1 MSAVARE
8 RSAAPPARIQYW
20 DGPQH
25 PVSAGKQAPM
35 AQGRPKRM
43 RNFLRLLRY
52 GLPYTLEWLP
62 GVILSAL
69 VGGLDAFRILL
80 LQPIFDRVL
89 TPSSPEGPIML
100 GLPKTRW
107 HFDLRSL
114 IPHFL
119 HMHNAWVVVA
129 LALVIATILK
139 GLCDYLGNY
148 LVNYAAFGTITDL
161 RNHLYETTLRRSSSF
176 FHKHATGTILSTLIN
191 DVDRV
196 QTALSSVL
204 GDFLQQFFTFVAAI
218 VLVISMGGYLSWA
231 LVLFIPVVITSAR
244 KIGHE
249 VRTRTRTGQDK
260 LAEVQNILHETV
272 TGNRIVKSFNTELWE
287 VLRFKSAAKRL
298 FRANLRSVRIQ
309 SISSPLMD
317 TVGAIAMAL
326 LLWIGRSAI
335 ITGYMTVGVF
345 GAFIFLLFKLYD
357 PLRRFAFF
365 YNAFQ
370 QAMGASASMFAFFD
384 DQDDV
389 RERARASTFTRFREA
404 VKFEHVGFSYSTDEG
419 EHQILHDVDLEVN
432 AGEVLAIVGP
442 SGAGKS
448 TLVNLIPRFFDV
460 TSGRILIDGR
470 DLRDLTLGSLRRQVA
485 QVTQE
490 TILFNDTVHN
500 NIAYGQPDAKRALVE
515 QAARNALAHDFIMNM
530 PQGYQTII
538 GEKGFRLSGG
548 ERQRLA
554 IARAIFKNAPILILD
569 EATSALDAESESLVQ
584 TALANLMQN
593 RTVVVIAHRLSTIRR
608 ANRIAVLE
616 SGHITAIASHDD
628 LLNSSPT
635 YQKLY
640 QLQFIDSPETNGN
653 GSNGPNPHLMYF
665 PFDERAAH
673 SAGVKE

>member
-1 MSAVARE
+1 MSR
-8 RSAAPPARIQYW
+8 
-20 DGPQH
+20 
-25 PVSAGKQAPM
+25 
-35 AQGRPKRM
+35 
-43 RNFLRLLRY
+43 FLRLLRY

-69 VGGLDAFRILL
+69 VGILDTFRVLL
-80 LQPIFDRVL
+80 LQPIFDQVL
-89 TPSSPEGPIML
+89 RPDAPEGPILL
-100 GLPKTRW
+100 GLTNSRW
-107 HFDLRSL
+107 HFDLRIL

-119 HMHNAWVVVA
+119 HIHNAWDVVA
-129 LALVIATILK
+129 IALVVATVLK

-148 LVNYAAFGTITDL
+148 LVNYAGFGTITDL
-161 RNHLYETTLRRSSSF
+161 RNHLYEVTMRRSSSF
-176 FHKHATGTILSTLIN
+176 FHKNPTGTILSTLIN

-204 GDFLQQFFTFVAAI
+204 GDFLQQFFTFVVAI
-218 VLVISMGGYLSWA
+218 VLIVKLGGYLSWA
-231 LVLFIPVVITSAR
+231 LVLFIPVVIASVR
-244 KIGHE
+244 KIGSE

-272 TGNRIVKSFNTELWE
+272 TGNRIVKAFNTELWE
-287 VLRFKSAAKRL
+287 ILRFKNAAKRL

-326 LLWIGRSAI
+326 LLWIGRSEI
-335 ITGYMTVGVF
+335 KNHHMTPGVF
-345 GAFIFLLFKLYD
+345 VAFIFLLFKLYD

-370 QAMGASASMFAFFD
+370 QAMGASASIFGFFD
-384 DQDDV
+384 AEDDV
-389 RERARASTFTRFREA
+389 KERPHAVTFTRFRQA
-404 VKFEHVGFSYSTDEG
+404 IKFENVGFSYSAGEG
-419 EHQILHDVDLEVN
+419 EHQILHNVDLDVN

-500 NIAYGQPDAKRALVE
+500 NIAYGQPGAKAALVN

-530 PQGYQTII
+530 PHGYLTMI

-584 TALANLMQN
+584 EALANLIQN
-593 RTVVVIAHRLSTIRR
+593 RTVLVIAHRLSTIRR

-616 SGHITAIASHDD
+616 NGRITAIGSHEE
-628 LLNSSPT
+628 LLSTSPT

-640 QLQFIDSPETNGN
+640 QLQFIDMPETLDTPETQT
-653 GSNGPNPHLMYF
+653 SDHKLYL
-665 PFDERAAH
+665 PFDQRAAL
-673 SAGVKE
+673 ATGAKE